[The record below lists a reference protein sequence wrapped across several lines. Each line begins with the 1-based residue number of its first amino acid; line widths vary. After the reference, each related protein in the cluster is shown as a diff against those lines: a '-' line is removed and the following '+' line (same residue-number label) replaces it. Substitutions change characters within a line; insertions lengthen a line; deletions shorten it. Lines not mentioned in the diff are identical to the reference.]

1 MKFGKLLATGLA
13 AVTLLGTATT
23 TVNAFVQRPELTI
36 IKKTYAYNSKG
47 KRKGKPYYKGWKFA
61 LLETRKIKGKK
72 YYRVGKN
79 KYILASKVKKYIPH
93 VYEPDY
99 SKPLQPKWQ
108 SKHLVDT
115 NGDIYEQT
123 KKAYELHGDDRLEA
137 FKEIAN
143 EKQMLNKTTGEIF
156 GGLEPFESIIKT
168 DYYNHMEAVTGKP
181 FTDDTLH

>member
-1 MKFGKLLATGLA
+1 MKFRKLIAAGLA
-13 AVTLLGTATT
+13 SVTLLSATATT
-23 TVNAFVQRPELTI
+23 VSAFVQRPELTI

-79 KYILASKVKKYIPH
+79 KYILASKVKKHIPH

-99 SKPLQPKWQ
+99 SKPHQSKWQ

-115 NGDIYEQT
+115 EVGLVTQI
-123 KKAYELHGDDRLEA
+123 KKAFTLQGDDKLEA
-137 FKEIAN
+137 YKEIAVQMN
-143 EKQMLNKTTGEIF
+143 MSPDSVTVSNQKNFEQKLQNYVNSMDSAKNWIKQ
-156 GGLEPFESIIKT
+156 GGK
-168 DYYNHMEAVTGKP
+168 
-181 FTDDTLH
+181 